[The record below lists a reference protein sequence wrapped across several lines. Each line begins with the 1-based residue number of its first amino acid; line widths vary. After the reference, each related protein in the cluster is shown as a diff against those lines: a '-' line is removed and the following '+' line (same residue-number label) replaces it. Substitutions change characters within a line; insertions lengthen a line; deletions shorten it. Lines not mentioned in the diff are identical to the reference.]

1 MKLRF
6 HEKFMKTFLHPKE
19 IWKSKVEALVCKIKN
34 VSENISTPCAI
45 AVHQFKDSYRNGR
58 NTHTDF
64 SKILNQ

>member
-45 AVHQFKDSYRNGR
+45 AVHQFGMAMIDITRYQAIFNVK
-58 NTHTDF
+58 
-64 SKILNQ
+64 K